1 MTTTNTLAVSGVKSF
16 TNIFEQA
23 SRRKLRFNTPKGVIT
38 VEDLWDLS
46 LTSTT
51 GKANLDDIA
60 RNLHR
65 QLKNGDDVSF
75 VHKERKSDETVQLKF
90 DIVKYVIDVKL
101 AEADEASKARVNA
114 EKKQQL
120 LALIANKENQQ
131 LADMPLEDLRKMVE
145 SL

>member
-1 MTTTNTLAVSGVKSF
+1 MSATA
-16 TNIFEQA
+16 NIFEQA
-23 SRRKLRFNTPKGVIT
+23 SRRKLRFDTPKGAIT
-38 VEDLWDLS
+38 AEDLWDLS

>member
-1 MTTTNTLAVSGVKSF
+1 MSAIV
-16 TNIFEQA
+16 NIFEQA
-23 SRRKLRFNTPKGVIT
+23 FRCKLRFDTPKGAIT

-60 RNLHR
+60 RDLHR

-114 EKKQQL
+114 EKKRHVGQL